1 MGFAV
6 QARGASAGEV
16 RAREVLAQAAGQD
29 PVVLY
34 LIVACEIA
42 FWVVLASGLLAR
54 YPLRKP
60 RLGGALLLGVPVVDV
75 VLVVACAVD
84 LRTGGTPGMTH
95 SLAAA
100 YLGVSLA
107 FGPHLVRRADAWFAH
122 RFAGGPRPARPPRRG
137 RARQRHEW
145 AMWLRCLAALAVS
158 SALTLVMFL
167 IGGPSTVELWNF
179 EIQLAAVTALWLVG
193 GPLRLTLFPPKTP
206 VGADDHTE
214 EER

>member
-1 MGFAV
+1 VSHPDQV
-6 QARGASAGEV
+6 QADQVQVV
-16 RAREVLAQAAGQD
+16 REQAAGQD
-29 PVVLY
+29 PFVLY

-54 YPLRKP
+54 YALRMP
-60 RLGGALLLGVPVVDV
+60 RLGGALLLGVPVVDL

-100 YLGVSLA
+100 YLGISVA
-107 FGPHLVRRADAWFAH
+107 FGPYLVARADAWFAH
-122 RFAGGPRPARPPRRG
+122 RFAGGPPPQRPPRYG

-145 AMWLRCLAALAVS
+145 SMWLRCLTALAIS

-167 IGGPSTVELWNF
+167 IGGPSAIELWNF
-179 EIQLAAVTALWLVG
+179 EIQLAAVTAVWFVG
-193 GPLRLTLFPPKTP
+193 WPLRLTLFPPKAP

>member
-1 MGFAV
+1 M
-6 QARGASAGEV
+6 QAQEIRAQEV
-16 RAREVLAQAAGQD
+16 RAQEVWAQAGD
-29 PVVLY
+29 HPFVLY

-42 FWVVLASGLLAR
+42 FWVVLASGLLTR
-54 YPLRKP
+54 YALRRP
-60 RLGGALLLGVPVVDV
+60 GLGGALLVGVPVVDL

-84 LRTGGTPGMTH
+84 LRAGGTPGMTH

-100 YLGVSLA
+100 YLGISVA
-107 FGPHLVRRADAWFAH
+107 FGPYLVARADAWFAH
-122 RFAGGPRPARPPRRG
+122 RFAGGPRPARPPRHG

-145 AMWLRCLAALAVS
+145 AMWLRCLAALGIS

-193 GPLRLTLFPPKTP
+193 WPLRLTLFPPK
-206 VGADDHTE
+206 ADYHTE

>member
-1 MGFAV
+1 M
-6 QARGASAGEV
+6 
-16 RAREVLAQAAGQD
+16 VLSRQAQAAQD
-29 PVVLY
+29 PFVLY

-54 YPLRKP
+54 YALRRP
-60 RLGGALLLGVPVVDV
+60 RLGGALLVGVPVVDL
-75 VLVVACAVD
+75 VLVVACAID

-100 YLGVSLA
+100 YLGVSVA
-107 FGPHLVRRADAWFAH
+107 FGPYLVERADAWFAH
-122 RFAGGPRPARPPRRG
+122 RFAGGPKPPRPPRYG

-145 AMWLRCLAALAVS
+145 AMWLRCLAALALS

-179 EIQLAAVTALWLVG
+179 EIQLAAVTALWFVG
-193 GPLRLTLFPPKTP
+193 WPLRLTLFPPKAP